1 MNRFICDS
9 FYRTLDRSFEMRHSH
24 SNHRSNAQVNE
35 LAAGWVMRRASGQL
49 DLHFKG
55 TGVDLSGGC
64 RAGDMAQIQHLWARD
79 VPAEAQTHGRSWKNT
94 DYFDEQM
101 LHKQVLSS
109 WVTFQM
115 FWTNAG
121 SPSQTPGSEKQ
132 NPFSSTAYL
141 HILLEKFSRRNEH
154 PFSGMKHLCLNSKC
168 TISGRLSLIS
178 QNNTSIDSP
187 AQSIPVEHS

>member
-24 SNHRSNAQVNE
+24 SNHRSNAQVDE

-79 VPAEAQTHGRSWKNT
+79 VPGEAQTHGRSWKNT

-109 WVTFQM
+109 WVTFQT
-115 FWTNAG
+115 FFDECRFT
-121 SPSQTPGSEKQ
+121 QQ
-132 NPFSSTAYL
+132 
-141 HILLEKFSRRNEH
+141 HICIS
-154 PFSGMKHLCLNSKC
+154 CLN
-168 TISGRLSLIS
+168 ISLADAMSIHFLVW
-178 QNNTSIDSP
+178 NTSAWTVSV
-187 AQSIPVEHS
+187 Q